1 MNFFKLIQNLIIA
14 VIITNHKRGNHL
26 MAVQTRL
33 APKFY
38 ELSVL
43 LELPCGLIGVTLQ
56 PSRVSAARR
65 FGSTGVGKILHFL
78 CHGTNIEL
86 RGQIP
91 A

>member
-1 MNFFKLIQNLIIA
+1 
-14 VIITNHKRGNHL
+14 

-33 APKFY
+33 ASKFY

-56 PSRVSAARR
+56 PSRVFAARR
-65 FGSTGVGKILHFL
+65 LGNTGVGKTLHIL

-86 RGQIP
+86 RGQIL